1 MAIKCRL
8 ANIEYYLPERIVT
21 NSELLRE
28 NPSWDI
34 ESIVKKTGVVSRHI
48 AADTQTA
55 LDLAL
60 EACNKLFINSG
71 ISKDDVGAVIFCTQS
86 PDYILPS
93 NAYVL
98 HQRLFLKDDVFA
110 FDINLACSG
119 YIYGLAIARSLLNTY
134 KMDNI
139 LLVTA
144 DTYSKYIHPK
154 DKSVRMLFGDG
165 AAVTLVKKAKK
176 GIIDVKLRSFGGGY
190 DKFIIPAG
198 GCRNPK
204 SRDSGEEIKDN
215 SGNIRTQENI
225 FMEGFSLLSLAL
237 SKVPQ
242 GIRKL
247 LGENNLK
254 PQDIDL
260 FIFHQASQAILDA
273 LADSLKIPAGKVF
286 NNIANIGNIV
296 SASIPVAI
304 KDALNEGIIK
314 KGDKILL
321 CGFGAGFS
329 WGAAILE
336 WD

>member
-1 MAIKCRL
+1 MAINCRL
-8 ANIEYYLPERIVT
+8 ADIEYYLPERTVT

-48 AADTQTA
+48 VADTQTA

-60 EACNKLFINSG
+60 EACDKLFYNSG
-71 ISKDDVGAVIFCTQS
+71 INKDDVGAVIFCTQS

-98 HQRLFLKDDVFA
+98 HQRLSLKDNVFA

-119 YIYGLAIARSLLNTY
+119 YIYGLAIVQSLLNTY

-176 GIIDVKLRSFGGGY
+176 GIIDVKLCSFGGGY
-190 DKFIIPAG
+190 DKFMIPAG
-198 GCRNPK
+198 GCRTPR

-242 GIRKL
+242 GIREL

-304 KDALNEGIIK
+304 KDALNEGRIK
-314 KGDKILL
+314 KGDRILL

-329 WGAAILE
+329 WGTAVLE